1 VVRSEAVGEEE
12 DGVGRGCDEA
22 VARDQVLY
30 FRIAVLVCGEEG
42 PLRPK
47 CTGDACID
55 WRPIANVGSRAAV
68 DCAGP
73 GKPAENG
80 PQAKRPMRR
89 RRAGPHGRRRT
100 RDKHGKCLKH
110 GKKVEGPI
118 IYQVFRGPNDI
129 KLSGERSE
137 PAAARCWTVLRYGVT
152 KEASADTRSSGHE
165 VRSGADKAEDEW
177 GLR

>member
-1 VVRSEAVGEEE
+1 MVRSEAVGEEE
-12 DGVGRGCDEA
+12 DGVGRGRDEA
-22 VARDQVLY
+22 VGRDQVLY

-73 GKPAENG
+73 GKPAENS
-80 PQAKRPMRR
+80 PQTKRPMRW

-110 GKKVEGPI
+110 GKKVEGPL
-118 IYQVFRGPNDI
+118 IYQVFRGLTI
-129 KLSGERSE
+129 SSSAARRKERS
-137 PAAARCWTVLRYGVT
+137 
-152 KEASADTRSSGHE
+152 D
-165 VRSGADKAEDEW
+165 
-177 GLR
+177 

>member
-1 VVRSEAVGEEE
+1 MVRSEAVGEEE
-12 DGVGRGCDEA
+12 DGVGRGRDEA
-22 VARDQVLY
+22 VGRDQVLY

-118 IYQVFRGPNDI
+118 IYQVFRGRTI
-129 KLSGERSE
+129 SSL
-137 PAAARCWTVLRYGVT
+137 A
-152 KEASADTRSSGHE
+152 ASASESAATRG
-165 VRSGADKAEDEW
+165 
-177 GLR
+177 